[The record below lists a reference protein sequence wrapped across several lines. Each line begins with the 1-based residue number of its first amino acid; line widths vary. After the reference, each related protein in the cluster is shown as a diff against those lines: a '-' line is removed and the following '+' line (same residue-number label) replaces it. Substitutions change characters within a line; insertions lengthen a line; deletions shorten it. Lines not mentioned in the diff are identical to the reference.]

1 MSIRSRAFP
10 DEGGFVFDHQG
21 EHAEHQGH
29 QDRPSPLEC
38 RAGQPA
44 APTAR
49 PDATDRHDGHTA
61 ATPSGQIPLTNYV
74 RMPTLAAGLLLMFP
88 GIIEQGAT
96 TFTAATGLDQTPY
109 LTRWLL
115 LTASFYLISA
125 LCYGANMILGN
136 DAALKRS
143 EPARRR
149 VPSDDRRTLGHG
161 ERAGGL
167 RAADRRRCSDTGTS
181 TPTS

>member
-21 EHAEHQGH
+21 EHAEHQGR

-74 RMPTLAAGLLLMFP
+74 RMLTLAAGLLLMFFP
-88 GIIEQGAT
+88 GIIGTSAT
-96 TFTAATGLDQTPY
+96 TFAAATGLDQTPY
-109 LTRWLL
+109 LTDAAAHRLL
-115 LTASFYLISA
+115 LPDQRTVL
-125 LCYGANMILGN
+125 
-136 DAALKRS
+136 RS
-143 EPARRR
+143 EHDFAAT
-149 VPSDDRRTLGHG
+149 TL
-161 ERAGGL
+161 
-167 RAADRRRCSDTGTS
+167 
-181 TPTS
+181 P